1 MGFTPDPN
9 ISVTITVPYSGEVK
23 DGLLIIVKPGS
34 ETSRARGLALYRS
47 SDEHLSSQYKSAI
60 NDIGV
65 TIQSYSDGVFTLN
78 LLGGSESQSYEV
90 AFLQL
95 NLD

>member
-1 MGFTPDPN
+1 MAGVPD
-9 ISVTITVPYSGEVK
+9 IGLLKTITVPYSGEAK
-23 DGLLIIVKPGS
+23 DGLLIIVKPGI
-34 ETSRARGLALYRS
+34 ETSNARGLALYRS
-47 SDEHLSSQYKSAI
+47 SNRHLSSQYKSGI
-60 NDIGV
+60 YDIGV

-78 LLGGSESQSYEV
+78 IESGEFESYEV